1 MATKIQVDMFEV
13 QLGAALLLQFRT
25 DDGDLV
31 RVLADAGVDTHG
43 SGYKPE
49 HVLNKLFNKD
59 GSPTDVWQGAEPH
72 LNLIVGTHYD
82 GDHLVGLVPVIEN
95 EALGIDEVW
104 LPPVQDDGDTIDHA
118 SVSGGESSLALRLFA
133 ADEPRQFLNDYL
145 DRRVARIGQ
154 IEAAYQAVRAMPFM
168 AERDDLRE
176 ELPTEVGANGYD
188 AFFAGQLLAA
198 AGRLGQSV
206 DEHQH
211 DAGIESDERFLRA
224 AKRVRAFAAQPVTLV
239 LADGKV
245 VLPGITARN
254 LPGIGRADPQVFD
267 ADVRALESLRKS
279 TAAEAITASHLAKVV
294 AAVRQRNSNGA
305 RIRIRAETIP
315 EGRPRYFRWRK
326 DRFQEAGRPGP
337 AELGFHL
344 MGPSQELVASLHE
357 KLPIGTYLLAYR
369 AESLNSGSVTPSNR
383 LSYVM
388 RFAMEGQALLVSGD
402 AGFTDFAPPRSKAFH
417 PDLLKLLQPLHVVQ
431 VAHHG
436 GMNHRFYEALQAGG
450 LPMQKDWSFLLLS
463 HKTDD
468 PSRPR
473 VEFSRFVALFRDDA
487 RNDVSVLFTSRP
499 QRAKVDDFIDLVHP
513 VAPASAEDDV
523 GDVRLTYPNPP
534 DGDRANTRWRVQRH
548 AVKP

>member
-13 QLGAALLLQFRT
+13 QLGAAVLLQFST
-25 DDGDLV
+25 DSGDVV

-49 HVLNKLFNKD
+49 HVLNKLFHKD
-59 GSPTDVWQGAEPH
+59 GSPTDVWQGTEPH

-95 EALGIDEVW
+95 EAIGIDEIW
-104 LPPVQDDGDTIDHA
+104 LPPVQDDGETVDRA
-118 SVSGGESSLALRLFA
+118 SVSGGESSLALRLLG
-133 ADEPRQFLNDYL
+133 ADEPGQLLAGYL
-145 DRRVARIGQ
+145 ERRVARIRQ
-154 IEAAYQAVRAMPFM
+154 IEAVRTTPFM
-168 AERDDLRE
+168 AERGELRE
-176 ELPTEVGANGYD
+176 ELPTQVGANGYD
-188 AFFAGQLLAA
+188 AFFAIHLRAA
-198 AGRLGQSV
+198 AARLGQTE

-211 DAGIESDERFLRA
+211 GAGIESDERFLRA
-224 AKRVRAFAAQPVTLV
+224 AERVRAFAAQPVTLV
-239 LADGKV
+239 RADGHV
-245 VLPGITARN
+245 SPADMTAMILRGIERVD
-254 LPGIGRADPQVFD
+254 LRADS

-315 EGRPRYFRWRK
+315 EGRPRYFRWRNGH
-326 DRFQEAGRPGP
+326 FQEAGRPGP

-357 KLPIGTYLLAYR
+357 NLPIGTYLLAYR

-388 RFAMEGQALLVSGD
+388 RFAMEGQAVLVSGD

-436 GMNHRFYEALQAGG
+436 GINHRFYEALQAGG
-450 LPMQKDWSFLLLS
+450 LPAQKDWSFLLLS

-473 VEFSRFVALFRDDA
+473 VEFSRFVALFRDDS
-487 RNDVSVLFTSRP
+487 RSDVSVLFTSRP

-513 VAPASAEDDV
+513 VAPASATADDV
-523 GDVRLTYPNPP
+523 GDVRLTYPHPP
-534 DGDRANTRWRVQRH
+534 DHERANTRWRVQRH
-548 AVKP
+548 VVKP